1 MKNFIFKHFVNL
13 LWITLGTGIYSFG
26 FVKLNMANHLAE
38 GGVSGISLIAHFLA
52 GINPSITTL
61 VLNVP
66 LLIIGYRFLGRR
78 LFTFTVYGIAV
89 LAIWIWLWQ
98 LVPFQIKVDGDFL
111 IAALLAGIFSG
122 IGLGLVFRNGGT
134 TGGTDIIARL
144 IQDRNGVPLG
154 RTMMIADSFVL
165 AASLSYVDLKHMMYT
180 LICSFVASQVLELVQ
195 SGGYTV
201 RGMLI
206 VTRFP
211 EELAKKIQTDMGRG
225 VTFLN
230 GQGGFSREDMKVI
243 YVVLNPREIQETK
256 LMIQKI
262 DDKAFTTIINV
273 HEVMG
278 DFVHSNSRYRV

>member
-1 MKNFIFKHFVNL
+1 MKNFILKHFVNL

>member
-1 MKNFIFKHFVNL
+1 MKNFLFKHLTNL
-13 LWITLGTGIYSFG
+13 FWITIGTGIYSFG

-38 GGVSGISLIAHFLA
+38 GGVSGISLIGHFLLN
-52 GINPSITTL
+52 INPSITTL
-61 VLNVP
+61 LLNVP

-78 LFTFTVYGIAV
+78 LFTFTVYGIGV
-89 LAIWIWLWQ
+89 LAFWIWLWQ
-98 LVPFQIKVDGDFL
+98 LIPLSINIDGDFL
-111 IAALLAGIFSG
+111 IAALLAGVFSG

-165 AASLSYVDLKHMMYT
+165 IASLSYVDLKHMMYT

-211 EELAKKIQTDMGRG
+211 DELAKKIQKEMGRG

-230 GQGGFSREDMKVI
+230 GEGGFSRESMKII

-256 LMIQKI
+256 QMIQKT

-278 DFVHSNSRYRV
+278 DFVHSKSRYRG